1 MEDSLA
7 HLAGGLHP
15 TDEAE
20 EHYYPG
26 DGQAAQDGEAHFTKV
41 PNAVWDVQDII
52 PKQTGQMFI
61 FVYLFII
68 IILI

>member
-7 HLAGGLHP
+7 HLAGRLHP

-20 EHYYPG
+20 EHHYPG

-41 PNAVWDVQDII
+41 PNAIWDVQDIV
-52 PKQTGQMFI
+52 PE
-61 FVYLFII
+61 
-68 IILI
+68 